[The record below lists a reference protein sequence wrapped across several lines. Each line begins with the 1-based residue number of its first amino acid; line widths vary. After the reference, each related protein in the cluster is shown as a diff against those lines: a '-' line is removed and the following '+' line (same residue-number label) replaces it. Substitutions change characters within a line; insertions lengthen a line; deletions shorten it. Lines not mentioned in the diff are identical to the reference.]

1 MSDRR
6 ENNKQWM
13 RDLFAGKAQRH
24 GFVYQPPQV
33 SPPELGDYTLS
44 REPVEKWVPALAE
57 NYRREVA
64 SLERHRDDSVPLARC
79 MTGTQLNPL

>member
-6 ENNKQWM
+6 EHNKQWM
-13 RDLFAGKAQRH
+13 RDLFAGAACRH

-44 REPVEKWVPALAE
+44 LEPLEQWVPAVVE

-64 SLERHRDDSVPLARC
+64 
-79 MTGTQLNPL
+79 